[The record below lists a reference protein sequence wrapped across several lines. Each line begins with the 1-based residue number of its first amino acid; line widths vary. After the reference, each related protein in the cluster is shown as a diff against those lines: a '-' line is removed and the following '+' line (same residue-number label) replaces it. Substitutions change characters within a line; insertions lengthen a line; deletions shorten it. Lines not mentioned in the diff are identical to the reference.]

1 MNNTADSKSL
11 STFSVAAW
19 VLLAVSLAILGYA
32 YIDAI
37 EYMVNRWNGKE
48 EYGYAYLIPVIT
60 AFLIWQRRF
69 EIQKAGIEHSYAGL
83 IIVAFGGFLLFLGNL
98 ATTYTLSQYSI
109 VIVIMGLALTF
120 LGWRAFK
127 LAFAPLFLLFF
138 MVPLPPFVFNTLSNQ
153 LQLISSEI
161 GVAVIRMFGISVYLE
176 GNVIDLGSYK
186 LQVVEACSGLRYLF
200 PLASLSFVAAY
211 IYKGAL
217 WKKAII
223 FLSSAPI
230 TVLMNSF
237 RIGVIGVLVEY
248 GGPGQ
253 AEGFLH
259 DFEGWVIFMACIAI
273 LVLEMAVLAKIGKNK
288 MTLADAFGIDI
299 PIPPGDDV
307 PRKRVTP
314 GLPNYLTI
322 VLALLTVGGAYY
334 AGNSENVVPERRLFV
349 GFPMEVAEWKGREDT
364 LESIYLRALKLDD
377 YLMADYR
384 NPEGQQVNFYVAY
397 YGDQAAGEAAH
408 SPRACIPGGGWQ
420 IKNHRVVRVD
430 GIEVLGE
437 PLEVNRMIIAK
448 GDYKQLVYYW
458 FQQRGRVITNEY
470 WVKWWLFWDGLTRN
484 RTDGALVRLTIP
496 ILPGQDLGKAEA
508 ALQEFAAVAV
518 PELGPYIPE

>member
-1 MNNTADSKSL
+1 MKS
-11 STFSVAAW
+11 
-19 VLLAVSLAILGYA
+19 
-32 YIDAI
+32 
-37 EYMVNRWNGKE
+37 
-48 EYGYAYLIPVIT
+48 
-60 AFLIWQRRF
+60 
-69 EIQKAGIEHSYAGL
+69 SYAGL
-83 IIVAFGGFLLFLGNL
+83 VLVAAGGALLFLGLL
-98 ATTYTLSQYSI
+98 ATTHTLAQYSV

-127 LAFAPLFLLFF
+127 LVFAPLFLLFF
-138 MVPLPPFVFNTLSNQ
+138 MVPLPPFVFNNLSGK

-161 GVAVIRMFGISVYLE
+161 GVAVIRLFDISVYLE

-288 MTLADAFGIDI
+288 MTLAEAFGIDI
-299 PIPPGDDV
+299 PVPPENPDRRYVKSGA
-307 PRKRVTP
+307 PH
-314 GLPNYLTI
+314 YLFL
-322 VLALLTVGGAYY
+322 VLAGVVTAGAVY
-334 AGNSENVVPERRLFV
+334 AQNAENRVPERRLFV
-349 GFPMEVAEWKGREDT
+349 GFPMELAEWKGNEDK
-364 LESIYLRALKLDD
+364 LETIYLDALKLDD
-377 YLMADYR
+377 YLIADYR
-384 NPEGQQVNFYVAY
+384 NDAGQQINFYVAY
-397 YGDQAAGEAAH
+397 YGDQTAGAAAH
-408 SPRACIPGGGWQ
+408 SPRSCIPGGGWQ
-420 IKNHRVVRVD
+420 IKNHDVVSVE
-430 GIEVLGE
+430 GVQAHGQ

-448 GDYKQLVYYW
+448 GDYRQLVYYW
-458 FQQRGRVITNEY
+458 FQQRGRVINNEY
-470 WVKWWLFWDGLTRN
+470 WVKWYLFQDALTRH

-496 ILPGQDLGKAEA
+496 IQPGQDLADAEE
-508 ALQEFAAVAV
+508 ALQEFAGVVV
-518 PELGPYIPE
+518 PKLGPYVPE

>member
-1 MNNTADSKSL
+1 MNKHDVNGTYA
-11 STFSVAAW
+11 TFSVW
-19 VLLAVSLAILGYA
+19 MWLLLLLSVLVLAIGYA
-32 YIDAI
+32 GTF
-37 EYMVNRWNGKE
+37 ENMLSLWNKSE

-60 AFLIWQRRF
+60 GFLIWQRRF
-69 EIQKAGIEHSYAGL
+69 EIQKAGIRSSYAGL
-83 IIVAFGGFLLFLGNL
+83 VLVAAGGALLFLGLL
-98 ATTYTLSQYSI
+98 ATTHTLAQYSV

-127 LAFAPLFLLFF
+127 LVFAPLFLLFF
-138 MVPLPPFVFNTLSNQ
+138 MVPLPPFIFNNLSGK

-161 GVAVIRMFGISVYLE
+161 GVAVIRMFDISVYLE

-217 WKKAII
+217 WKKAVI

-237 RIGVIGVLVEY
+237 RIGVIGVLVEH

-288 MTLADAFGIDI
+288 MTLAEAFGIDI
-299 PIPPGDDV
+299 PIPPENPDRHYV
-307 PRKRVTP
+307 KP
-314 GLPNYLTI
+314 GAAHYLSL
-322 VLALLTVGGAYY
+322 VLAGVVTAGALY
-334 AGNSENVVPERRLFV
+334 AQNAENIAPDRRLFV
-349 GFPMEVAEWKGREDT
+349 GFPMEIEGWQGREDK
-364 LESIYLRALKLDD
+364 LESIYLDALKLDD
-377 YLMADYR
+377 YIIADYR
-384 NPEGQQVNFYVAY
+384 NGSGQQVNFYVAY
-397 YGDQAAGEAAH
+397 YGDQGAGSAAH
-408 SPRACIPGGGWQ
+408 SPRSCIPGGGWQ

-430 GIEVLGE
+430 GIEVQGE
-437 PLEVNRMIIAK
+437 PLEVNRMIIAQ
-448 GDYKQLVYYW
+448 GDFRQLVYYW

-470 WVKWWLFWDGLTRN
+470 WVKWWLFWDALTRN

-496 ILPGQDLGKAEA
+496 ILPGQDLDQAEA
-508 ALQEFAAVAV
+508 ALQEFAAVTV